1 MPQPTV
7 ILPGYLAGAA
17 DYQPLQQSL
26 QDLGYPTV
34 TVPLRWQDWL
44 PTIGGRSV
52 APILRQLDATVQ
64 QVRQQFD
71 GWDINLIGH
80 SAGGWL
86 ARIYLGEKPY
96 DIHARIPAGA
106 RQADPPLGDDSDSVW
121 SAHKFVTT
129 LVTLGTPHTSQERW
143 TLKNLNFVNQTY
155 PGAFHTD
162 VRYVCVAGQSVQG
175 QRWGGGWQGWLA
187 QSSYQLT
194 CGTGGCWGDGIT
206 PIAAAHL
213 DGAQNIVV
221 AGAGHSPKR
230 DRPWYGSPQFIAEWS
245 QYLS

>member
-1 MPQPTV
+1 MPRPTV

-17 DYQPLQQSL
+17 NYQPLQQSL

-44 PTIGGRSV
+44 PTVGGRSV

-64 QVRQQFD
+64 QVRQQF
-71 GWDINLIGH
+71 GGSDINLVGH

-86 ARIYLGEKPY
+86 ARIYLGEQPY
-96 DIHARIPAGA
+96 DIHPGD
-106 RQADPPLGDDSDSVW
+106 QPPPGDNSNSVW
-121 SAHKFVTT
+121 SAHTFVTT

-155 PGAFHTD
+155 PGAFHAD
-162 VRYVCVAGQSVQG
+162 VHYICVAGKSVQG
-175 QRWGGGWQGWLA
+175 QRWGGGWRGWLA

-194 CGTGGCWGDGIT
+194 CGTGDGWGDGIT

-213 DGAQNIVV
+213 DGAQNIIVEGV
-221 AGAGHSPKR
+221 GHSPKP
-230 DRPWYGSPQFIAEWS
+230 DRPWYGSPQCLTQWS
-245 QYLS
+245 QYLA